1 MLAHCGESTALYFV
15 FIKHILL
22 LLVFNCILV
31 SLPAVLV
38 NFVMGSECSVVNGGA
53 HGLFN
58 SVCRGS
64 VINIM
69 SVAEIDAMQIEAIIF
84 FIAVL
89 VNIVF
94 IAYL

>member
-15 FIKHILL
+15 FVKQILL
-22 LLVFNCILV
+22 LLAFNCILV
-31 SLPAVLV
+31 SLPTVLV
-38 NFVMGSECSVVNGGA
+38 NFVMGNECAVVDGGA
-53 HGLFN
+53 MGLFN

-84 FIAVL
+84 FVAVL
-89 VNIVF
+89 LNIVF